1 METAS
6 DLLSILVIITS
17 FFIFMQQFRVL
28 SLLGDVNTYLPFS
41 ERPKEINDFHFWVQ
55 IEVYFAFGIVCAN
68 SLFLMLR
75 FFMREKMI
83 VIPKIFE
90 YNKLHDLDVD
100 ERDTILKKMRENTDY
115 MKAAQYW
122 ITLYV
127 IYASPMFI
135 NAGI

>member
-1 METAS
+1 
-6 DLLSILVIITS
+6 
-17 FFIFMQQFRVL
+17 
-28 SLLGDVNTYLPFS
+28 
-41 ERPKEINDFHFWVQ
+41 
-55 IEVYFAFGIVCAN
+55 
-68 SLFLMLR
+68 
-75 FFMREKMI
+75 MREKMI
-83 VIPKIFE
+83 VIPKSFE

>member
-6 DLLSILVIITS
+6 DLLSILVIISS

-28 SLLGDVNTYLPFS
+28 SLLGDAITYLPFS

-68 SLFLMLR
+68 SLFLMFR
-75 FFMREKMI
+75 FFMREKMTI
-83 VIPKIFE
+83 NPKSYE
-90 YNKLHDLDVD
+90 HKKLKDLDAD
-100 ERDTILKKMRENTDY
+100 KRDMILKKMRENTDY

-122 ITLYV
+122 I
-127 IYASPMFI
+127 
-135 NAGI
+135 